1 MTTITE
7 DGLRIT
13 GSLIRLLNRLVF
25 YFKYTNNFV

>member
-25 YFKYTNNFV
+25 YFK